1 VRCLKIESLFN
12 FIELISIFYN
22 TDDDSSVASE
32 APVKRA
38 KKDKGDTRSIVD
50 AWNAEEEDS
59 DSGSDSRSQD
69 SKLESPSNQ
78 ELNIPNMKEWMT
90 ACKEFSA
97 DVENDVVD
105 RTPSDSSKD
114 PPSSTVSGT
123 SARAAP

>member
-69 SKLESPSNQ
+69 SKLESPSGIKYP
-78 ELNIPNMKEWMT
+78 EYEG
-90 ACKEFSA
+90 
-97 DVENDVVD
+97 VD
-105 RTPSDSSKD
+105 DCMQR
-114 PPSSTVSGT
+114 VQC
-123 SARAAP
+123 